1 MILFHVELFLPRSR
15 CGGSPSRKVRPTIVL
30 LKPLVRAKI
39 SEAAQY
45 ELVANSSSPEV
56 SEERSTW
63 NDRQQIPS

>member
-39 SEAAQY
+39 SEASQVRTCCKF
-45 ELVANSSSPEV
+45 EF
-56 SEERSTW
+56 T
-63 NDRQQIPS
+63 